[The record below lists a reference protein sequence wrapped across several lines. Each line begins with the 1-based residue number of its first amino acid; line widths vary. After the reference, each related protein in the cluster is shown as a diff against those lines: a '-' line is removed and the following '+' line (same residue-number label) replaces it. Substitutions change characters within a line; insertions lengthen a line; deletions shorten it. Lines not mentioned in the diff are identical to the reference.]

1 MLTAPAV
8 FDGSYAIV
16 NATAVTMAPLGARA
30 SADSAVGDD
39 DLGLL
44 EQAVII
50 VSQGRIQAVG
60 PYADRAADVAR
71 VEAQGYA
78 ICDVGAKVVLPGLVD
93 AHTHALFAGERL
105 ADFEALAAGR
115 NPPLG
120 IGYTVSQTRAAAPAA
135 LVAVGKRHLE
145 WMRDHGTTTAE
156 IKTGYALDA
165 AGEVRMLAAM
175 AALDAL
181 TQLPHVVATFCGA
194 HALPPEFADHDDFV
208 AELCDRILPAVIQTK
223 IAKFADAFCELG
235 FFSVDQSRRF
245 LEACAALGLGLRL
258 HADELSPAGGALLA
272 AKLRCSSADH
282 LNFVDSEAA
291 AALARARVVG
301 VLCPTTVDYL
311 NLPRW
316 PPARMLIDGG
326 VRVALA
332 TDFNPGTSPCFSLQ
346 RAAHLARRK
355 LGMSVAETL
364 AAVTVWPAASLGLVG
379 QAGCIAPGCRADMAI
394 LGIDDYREF
403 GYYDGGNLVA
413 QTLIA
418 KS

>member
-1 MLTAPAV
+1 MTAPAA
-8 FDGSYAIV
+8 FNRSYAIV

-30 SADSAVGDD
+30 SDDSAVGDD

-50 VSQGRIQAVG
+50 VREGRIKAVG
-60 PYADRAADVAR
+60 PYADRASDVAR
-71 VEAQGYA
+71 VEAEGGP
-78 ICDVGAKVVLPGLVD
+78 ICDVGGKVVVPGLID

-115 NPPLG
+115 SPPLG
-120 IGYTVSQTRAAAPAA
+120 ISYTVRQTRAAAPDA
-135 LVAVGKRHLE
+135 LLAVGKRHLE

-156 IKTGYALDA
+156 LKTGYALDA

-175 AALDAL
+175 AELDAM
-181 TQLPHVVATFCGA
+181 TPLPHIVATFCGA
-194 HALPPEFADHDDFV
+194 HALPPEFADHEDFV
-208 AELCDRILPAVIQTK
+208 DELCDRILPAVIETK

-245 LEACAALGLGLRL
+245 LEACAALGLGLRV

-282 LNFVDSEAA
+282 LNFVDAEGA

-301 VLCPTTVDYL
+301 ILCPTTVDYL

-355 LGMSVAETL
+355 LGMSIAETL

-379 QAGCIAPGCRADMAI
+379 QAGCLAPGCKADMAI
-394 LGIDDYREF
+394 LKIDDHREF

-413 QTLIA
+413 QTLIGKA
-418 KS
+418 